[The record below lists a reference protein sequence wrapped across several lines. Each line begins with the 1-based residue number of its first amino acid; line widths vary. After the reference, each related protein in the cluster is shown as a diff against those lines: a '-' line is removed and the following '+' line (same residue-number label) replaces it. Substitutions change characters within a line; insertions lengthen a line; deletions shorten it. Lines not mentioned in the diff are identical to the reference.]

1 MLLPTSRAPSP
12 KTKIAG
18 SDGGAA
24 GGAADAGGS
33 AGCGAGDEG
42 CSGCATA
49 AAVLLERTWK
59 DIVIIKREE
68 PMLHLATVR
77 CRMQLYTSDR
87 QLMDMIAKRMELAGT
102 YYYKVSS
109 IYFISGPDISWSYST
124 TCSFHCFDA
133 WHGTCIHAY
142 FLRFKI

>member
-1 MLLPTSRAPSP
+1 MLPTSRAPSP

-18 SDGGAA
+18 SDG

-68 PMLHLATVR
+68 PMMHLAIVR
-77 CRMQLYTSDR
+77 CRMHMQLYTGDR
-87 QLMDMIAKRMELAGT
+87 ELMAKRMELAGT
-102 YYYKVSS
+102 Y
-109 IYFISGPDISWSYST
+109 
-124 TCSFHCFDA
+124 
-133 WHGTCIHAY
+133 
-142 FLRFKI
+142 

>member
-33 AGCGAGDEG
+33 ACCGAGDEG
-42 CSGCATA
+42 CSGCAR
-49 AAVLLERTWK
+49 AAVLLERTRK
-59 DIVIIKREE
+59 DSVIIKREE
-68 PMLHLATVR
+68 PMLHLAIVR
-77 CRMQLYTSDR
+77 CQMQLYTSDR

-102 YYYKVSS
+102 Y
-109 IYFISGPDISWSYST
+109 
-124 TCSFHCFDA
+124 
-133 WHGTCIHAY
+133 
-142 FLRFKI
+142 